1 MCMADLLLNT
11 DYVSIQKSTGD
22 VREPYWLPTETIS
35 FFYYIIS
42 DLPFLAIIVR
52 FRSFLL
58 VSCHRGHRIVS
69 LYIKTYVFLQY
80 FSLEFPPISQI
91 L

>member
-11 DYVSIQKSTGD
+11 DYVSIRKSTGD
-22 VREPYWLPTETIS
+22 VREPYWLPTETTN

-52 FRSFLL
+52 FGSIISFMPQRLPHCFFVYKNL
-58 VSCHRGHRIVS
+58 C
-69 LYIKTYVFLQY
+69 
-80 FSLEFPPISQI
+80 ISSV